1 MKIFKSWPKMRN
13 YVDDLLDQLGTII
26 RTNNPDVPFD
36 VTPLEYMY
44 VAMREAATDKNMLN
58 AEHLCSKFTF
68 NDIMDAIV
76 KMEPSG
82 IIAFAAMFKSVRYD
96 VSNVDDVWG
105 FNTNRKCEYDKT
117 VRETYEQMC
126 HVIMPVVI
134 RNLRRCEDG
143 QPKVNLSPFFEDVH
157 VSVNTPYQDLDG
169 GIIGVSY
176 DIYPFT
182 GVLKFT
188 DTQKR
193 LKMKWS
199 NGLCEKLLM
208 SAYEVAGPYAGS
220 DVIDKVPSLKAA
232 YGCVNSASMLAD
244 KAVNYGAHGA
254 NIGFPLGFTVPL
266 QRIPVEKINR
276 MFSRYE
282 YDASYCYDNFLSDIL
297 LLKEPGAWMI
307 GLMYILSTVRIED
320 GYATYE
326 FAGFDQMRYKARR
339 EKDIELWNKCCDS
352 FAHSNNVV
360 ETLAKLKV
368 IVPVEYGDCRGT
380 VNFTDGEY
388 DITVKYR
395 GSF

>member
-1 MKIFKSWPKMRN
+1 MRIFKNWPRMRD
-13 YVDDLLDQLGTII
+13 YIDDLLDQLGNII

-44 VAMREAATDKNMLN
+44 VAMREAATDTIMLN
-58 AEHLCSKFTF
+58 AEHLCDKFTF

-96 VSNVDDVWG
+96 VSNINDIWG

-126 HVIMPVVI
+126 HAIMPIVI
-134 RNLRRCEDG
+134 RNLRRCEND
-143 QPKVNLSPFFEDVH
+143 QPKVNLSPFFKDVH
-157 VSVNTPYQDLDG
+157 VSVNAQYRNLDDS
-169 GIIGVSY
+169 IIGVSC

-188 DTQKR
+188 NTQER

-208 SAYEVAGPYAGS
+208 SAYEVAGTYAGS
-220 DVIDKVPSLKAA
+220 DVIDKVPSPKAA

-276 MFSRYE
+276 MFSRHE

-326 FAGFDQMRYKARR
+326 FAGFDQIRYKARR
-339 EKDIELWNKCCDS
+339 EKGIDLWNKCCDL
-352 FAHSNNVV
+352 FAHSNNIV

-368 IVPVEYGDCRGT
+368 IVPVEYGDCCGT

-388 DITVKYR
+388 DITVKYK

>member
-1 MKIFKSWPKMRN
+1 MKIFKSWPKMRD

-254 NIGFPLGFTVPL
+254 KIGFPRGFTVPL
-266 QRIPVEKINR
+266 QGIPVEKINR

-352 FAHSNNVV
+352 FVHSNNVV

>member
-1 MKIFKSWPKMRN
+1 MKIFKSWPKMRD
-13 YVDDLLDQLGTII
+13 YVDDLLDRIGNII
-26 RTNNPDVPFD
+26 RENNHDVPSE

-44 VAMREAATDKNMLN
+44 VAMREVATDKNMPN

-68 NDIMDAIV
+68 NDIMDTITEMIPSDIIV
-76 KMEPSG
+76 
-82 IIAFAAMFKSVRYD
+82 FAAIFKSFRYD
-96 VSNVDDVWG
+96 TSDIDDVCG

-126 HVIMPVVI
+126 HAIMPAAI
-134 RNLRRCEDG
+134 RELRRCEDG
-143 QPKVNLSPFFEDVH
+143 HPSINLTSFFADIH
-157 VSVNTPYQDLDG
+157 VSVNIPCQVPDG
-169 GIIGVSY
+169 SVIGATF

-182 GVLKFT
+182 G
-188 DTQKR
+188 R
-193 LKMKWS
+193 LRIADKQMSPKMTWS
-199 NGLCEKLLM
+199 DDLYEKLWV
-208 SAYEVAGPYAGS
+208 SAYELAGIYAGS

-254 NIGFPLGFTVPL
+254 KIGFPRGFTVPL
-266 QRIPVEKINR
+266 QGIPVEKISK
-276 MFSRYE
+276 MFSYYK

-326 FAGFDQMRYKARR
+326 FAGLDQMRYKARR

>member
-1 MKIFKSWPKMRN
+1 MKIFKSWPKMRD

-254 NIGFPLGFTVPL
+254 KIGFPRGFTVPL
-266 QRIPVEKINR
+266 QGIPVEKISK
-276 MFSRYE
+276 MFSYYK

-326 FAGFDQMRYKARR
+326 FAGLDQMRYKARR

-352 FAHSNNVV
+352 FVHSNNVV